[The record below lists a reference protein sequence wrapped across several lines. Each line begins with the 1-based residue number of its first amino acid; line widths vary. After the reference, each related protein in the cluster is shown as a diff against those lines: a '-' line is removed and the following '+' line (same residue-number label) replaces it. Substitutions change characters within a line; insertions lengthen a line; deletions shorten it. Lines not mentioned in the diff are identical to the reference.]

1 MGNVGVLEFAG
12 RNDTPSEV
20 ERNGGRRVFW
30 EWSGHEMFEAMEVMG
45 SHQYNIDG
53 KVGASAGRFRVK
65 RNSTLWGV
73 RK

>member
-1 MGNVGVLEFAG
+1 
-12 RNDTPSEV
+12 
-20 ERNGGRRVFW
+20 
-30 EWSGHEMFEAMEVMG
+30 MFEAMEVMDTL
-45 SHQYNIDG
+45 QYNIDG